1 MEAHIKGGGGIK
13 EKEIKDKTSLPKIK
27 TSRCIFVRNN
37 LT

>member
-1 MEAHIKGGGGIK
+1 MEAHTKEGGGIM
-13 EKEIKDKTSLPKIK
+13 EKEIKDKTSLPKVK

>member
-1 MEAHIKGGGGIK
+1 MEAYIKEGGGIK
-13 EKEIKDKTSLPKIK
+13 EKEVKDKTSLPKIK